1 MWRFFR
7 EMQLLQN
14 SRTPYVTCDGFFE
27 ERYNAK
33 IQEHLMWHVTVFLKR
48 DTMPKFKNILCDMW
62 RFFREMQLLQNS
74 RTPHVTCDGL
84 VERCNAKNSRT
95 PYVTCDG
102 FLERYNAKN
111 SRTPYVTC
119 DGFLERYNAKNSR
132 TPYVT
137 CDSFLERWVITKFK
151 NTLCDMW
158 RFFREMQC

>member
-1 MWRFFR
+1 MLKIQKHHMWHVTVFR

-14 SRTPYVTCDGFFE
+14 SRTPYVTYDGFF
-27 ERYNAK
+27 
-33 IQEHLMWHVTVFLKR
+33 FKR
-48 DTMPKFKNILCDMW
+48 DTMPKFKNMLCDMW

-74 RTPHVTCDGL
+74 RTPHVACDGL

-119 DGFLERYNAKNSR
+119 D
-132 TPYVT
+132 
-137 CDSFLERWVITKFK
+137 DFLERWVITKFK

-158 RFFREMQC
+158 RFFRAKDAMLKIQEHHMWHVTVF